1 MTTVEINGLK
11 DMIACNTRIS
21 SIIDD
26 HLSYSGYDI
35 SEFMENK
42 ASFEEVIYLL
52 WNGHL
57 PTQMEFKYFEAELR
71 KNYDISD
78 AVEQCILIQSRPHLH
93 PMSVLRST
101 VSLLGVYNVDA
112 EERSMEAIYQQSI
125 ELMAKLPTII
135 TTFARLRTGKMPL
148 KPREDLGFAAN
159 FLYMLN
165 GVEPSEIEIEAMNKA
180 LILHADHELNAS
192 TFAAR
197 VCASTLTDIYSCV
210 TTAIGALK
218 GPLHGGANERVFDM
232 LKEIRESGD
241 VNAYLQE
248 KLDSKEK
255 IMGFGHRVYK
265 KQDPREIFLRDMA
278 KNLTEGT
285 ENEEFFNMSQEIEEF
300 MKEKKGLIPNVD
312 FYSATVYHTLGI
324 DSDIFTLIFAMSRV
338 AGWIAHIQEQQKNNK
353 LIRPRSQY
361 IGQENMTYI
370 PLEKR

>member
-35 SEFMENK
+35 SEFMDNK
-42 ASFEEVIYLL
+42 ASFEEVICLL

-57 PTQMEFKYFEAELR
+57 PTQMELKYFEAELR

-148 KPREDLGFAAN
+148 KPRKDLGFAAN
-159 FLYMLN
+159 FLYML
-165 GVEPSEIEIEAMNKA
+165 
-180 LILHADHELNAS
+180 
-192 TFAAR
+192 
-197 VCASTLTDIYSCV
+197 
-210 TTAIGALK
+210 
-218 GPLHGGANERVFDM
+218 
-232 LKEIRESGD
+232 
-241 VNAYLQE
+241 
-248 KLDSKEK
+248 
-255 IMGFGHRVYK
+255 IM
-265 KQDPREIFLRDMA
+265 
-278 KNLTEGT
+278 
-285 ENEEFFNMSQEIEEF
+285 S
-300 MKEKKGLIPNVD
+300 
-312 FYSATVYHTLGI
+312 
-324 DSDIFTLIFAMSRV
+324 
-338 AGWIAHIQEQQKNNK
+338 
-353 LIRPRSQY
+353 
-361 IGQENMTYI
+361 
-370 PLEKR
+370 

>member
-1 MTTVEINGLK
+1 MTTVETNGLK

-26 HLSYSGYDI
+26 HLSYAGYDI
-35 SEFMENK
+35 SEFMDNK
-42 ASFEEVIYLL
+42 ASFEEIIYLL

-57 PTQMEFKYFEAELR
+57 PTQMELKYFEAELR

-101 VSLLGVYNVDA
+101 VSLLGVYNVHA
-112 EERSMEAIYQQSI
+112 EERSLEAIYQQSI

-135 TTFARLRTGKMPL
+135 TTFARLRTGQMPV

-165 GVEPSEIEIEAMNKA
+165 GVEPSTIEVEAMNKA

-197 VCASTLTDIYSCV
+197 VCAST
-210 TTAIGALK
+210 TAIGALK

-232 LKEIRESGD
+232 LNEIHESGD
-241 VNAYLQE
+241 VSAYLQE

-278 KNLTEGT
+278 KKLTENT
-285 ENEEFFNMSQEIEEF
+285 DNQEFFNMSQEIEEF
-300 MKEKKGLIPNVD
+300 MKIKKGLIPNVD
-312 FYSATVYHTLGI
+312 FYSATVYHSLGI

-361 IGQENMTYI
+361 IGQENLTYI